1 MVLLAI
7 LFSIR
12 SNKYIN
18 GLRSAIMSTSP
29 TDIEKESLEA
39 HVELCAMRY
48 GQLETRLG
56 NIETKVGKLAEKIE
70 ESQSGMSKVII
81 GATGTIVA
89 SLLSVVI
96 VILMK
101 F

>member
-1 MVLLAI
+1 MAQ
-7 LFSIR
+7 
-12 SNKYIN
+12 
-18 GLRSAIMSTSP
+18 P

-48 GQLETRLG
+48 AQLETRLG
-56 NIETKVGKLAEKIE
+56 TIEVKVGGLASKIE
-70 ESQSGMSKVII
+70 DSQSSMSKVII

>member
-7 LFSIR
+7 LFSIQ
-12 SNKYIN
+12 SNKYYN
-18 GLRSAIMSTSP
+18 GLRSAIMSSKP

-39 HVELCAMRY
+39 HVELCSMRY
-48 GQLETRLG
+48 AQLESRLG
-56 NIETKVGKLAEKIE
+56 TIETKVGSLATKIE
-70 ESQSGMSKVII
+70 DSQSSMSKVII

>member
-1 MVLLAI
+1 
-7 LFSIR
+7 
-12 SNKYIN
+12 
-18 GLRSAIMSTSP
+18 MSTQP

-48 GQLETRLG
+48 SQLETRLG
-56 NIETKVGKLAEKIE
+56 TIETKVSSLAEKIE
-70 ESQSGMSKVII
+70 ESQSSMSKVII